1 MDAVPGFAPEDTYVP
16 TDDMSQ
22 IADPGLQDLY
32 RFWRNKCSGS
42 QLPKRSDIDPVAIP
56 RAILPAV
63 VLWNVA
69 GHASGAWDFVVRLAG
84 TAIEEFYCM
93 SLRGKRLNDIF
104 PKELAKV
111 MAGSWTKA
119 ARDQCPQL
127 AVHQNLYGVGPRLK
141 AELIILPISSDGTIV
156 DYLLTARAVPGG
168 LRASG
173 KRGTASTLPVVS

>member
-1 MDAVPGFAPEDTYVP
+1 MESELGVATEGTYIP

-42 QLPKRSDIDPVAIP
+42 QLPKRSDIDPVTLP
-56 RAILPAV
+56 REILPSI
-63 VLWNVA
+63 VLWKVA

-104 PKELAKV
+104 PKEIAAV
-111 MAGSWTKA
+111 MAGAWTKA
-119 ARDQCPQL
+119 ARSQCPQR
-127 AVHQNLYGVGPRLK
+127 AVHRNPYGSGPRLK
-141 AELIILPISSDGTIV
+141 SELIVLPISSDGTTV
-156 DYLLTARAVPGG
+156 DYLLTARGIPDR
-168 LRASG
+168 LRVDG
-173 KRGTASTLPVVS
+173 KRVTASSLPVAS